1 MTMKYKKAEFKKQ
14 LEILDKLQKMY
25 SGIKKISQTPTYKV
39 IEGENSTAKV
49 NFGPIQY
56 QRGLIKT

>member
-1 MTMKYKKAEFKKQ
+1 MKYKKAEFKKQ

-49 NFGPIQY
+49 NLGPIQY

>member
-1 MTMKYKKAEFKKQ
+1 MKYKKAEFKKQ

-25 SGIKKISQTPTYKV
+25 SGI
-39 IEGENSTAKV
+39 EGENSTAKV